1 MLISNLKITS
11 SIQKKYNRVFFNW
24 VSLLLNII
32 LNKDKQ
38 KIFIWLS
45 NKTLLI
51 KFGSYFS
58 LENQGPMDIYQ
69 NIIEK
74 YLLPVL
80 KIYIARLVLPVI
92 SAFPTEWLRCHVIST
107 LSLHLQY
114 SVFTFIL
121 LSFNVKSS
129 TSCQSILFLT
139 SLSTGYSFSIL
150 WIIVENL
157 LSIKCYSKL

>member
-1 MLISNLKITS
+1 M
-11 SIQKKYNRVFFNW
+11 
-24 VSLLLNII
+24 LLNII
-32 LNKDKQ
+32 LNKDKR
-38 KIFIWLS
+38 KICIWLS

-107 LSLHLQY
+107 LSLHLQCP
-114 SVFTFIL
+114 VFTFIL

-139 SLSTGYSFSIL
+139 SLSTGYRFSIL